1 MVSETWF
8 RNLLRFPKKHDQAH
22 KDKAVLGVLAF
33 EVASLLSKLVH
44 LWQSLSDKNITRLR
58 DEITRSTGVK
68 KLVSEDDDFV
78 VRLIRDEMMENIES
92 VAKAVAR
99 LARRCNDPKLRSFES
114 CFCEMM
120 MKTTGGG
127 DPYGWRFGWKKM
139 DGKVKKMERFI
150 SANASLYQE
159 TEILADLEQTV
170 KRMMVS
176 SESAT
181 DSVLEYKK
189 KVTWKRH
196 EVKNLRDA
204 SLWNRTYDYTVLLLV
219 RSVFTVL
226 TRTKHVFGISYRG
239 VEASDD
245 VSSVDSDFIG
255 RSQSV
260 STVLTH
266 LSHQSESV
274 GPPRFASG
282 PLGRFTGPASGSVPT
297 RSAKMSDFLSDSLS
311 STQSPMSG
319 PLVAEKNKRFKFYSG
334 PLGKITSSKSGPLV
348 GMGKH
353 NKKMG
358 QTPER
363 SSVSSAKKQMKS
375 NRLTQVGPF
384 KGCMVSQDGITPLSG
399 RTRNGARSSSS
410 NAEHHVP
417 KSVHVE
423 NSAFPSRPKLSDAAP
438 NTLGAACLAL
448 HYANVIIVIERFVA
462 SPHLIGDDARDD
474 LYSMLPASVRT
485 SLRERLKPYSKNL
498 SSSTVYDPGLAKEW
512 TDAMAGI
519 LEWLGPLAHNMIK
532 WQSERS
538 YEHQSLVSRTHIV
551 LAQTLFFAN
560 QQKTE
565 AIITELLVGLNYVWR
580 FGRELNAKALQ
591 ECTRDITLEKC
602 LDTDN

>member
-8 RNLLRFPKKHDQAH
+8 RNLWKFPKKQHEGH
-22 KDKAVLGVLAF
+22 KEKEVLGVLAF

-44 LWQSLSDKNITRLR
+44 LWQSLSDKNVARLR
-58 DEITRSTGVK
+58 DEITRSTGIK

-78 VRLIRDEMMENIES
+78 VRLIRDEMMESVEN

-99 LARRCNDPKLRSFES
+99 LASKCNDPKLKSFES
-114 CFCEMM
+114 CFGEMM
-120 MKTTGGG
+120 MTGA
-127 DPYGWRFGWKKM
+127 DPYGWQFGWKKM
-139 DGKVKKMERFI
+139 DSKVKRMERFI
-150 SANASLYQE
+150 SSNASLYQE
-159 TEILADLEQTV
+159 TEILADLEQSFR
-170 KRMMVS
+170 RMLT

-181 DSVLEYKK
+181 DNLLEWQR
-189 KVTWKRH
+189 KVAWKRH
-196 EVKNLRDA
+196 EVKTLQDA

-219 RSVFTVL
+219 RSVFTIL
-226 TRTKHVFGISYRG
+226 TRTKHVFGISYR
-239 VEASDD
+239 VEASD
-245 VSSVDSDFIG
+245 VSSADSDFIG

-260 STVLTH
+260 STILTQM
-266 LSHQSESV
+266 SHQAEST

-282 PLGRFTGPASGSVPT
+282 PLGRFTGPASGSAAT
-297 RSAKMSDFLSDSLS
+297 RSTKMGDFLSGSLS
-311 STQSPMSG
+311 TESPKSG

-334 PLGKITSSKSGPLV
+334 QLGKITSKSRPLL

-358 QTPER
+358 QTQTPER
-363 SSVSSAKKQMKS
+363 PSVSSAKKQTKS

-384 KGCMVSQDGITPLSG
+384 KGCMVSQDAVNPLST
-399 RTRNGARSSSS
+399 RTQNGARSSSG
-410 NAEHHVP
+410 EHH
-417 KSVHVE
+417 HHHE
-423 NSAFPSRPKLSDAAP
+423 NLTFPSRPKLSDAAP
-438 NTLGAACLAL
+438 NTLGGACLAL

-498 SSSTVYDPGLAKEW
+498 SSSTVYDPGLAKDW

-565 AIITELLVGLNYVWR
+565 TIITELLVGLNYVWR

-591 ECTRDITLEKC
+591 ECTTSKTLEKC
-602 LDTDN
+602 LDTDKK

>member
-8 RNLLRFPKKHDQAH
+8 RNLWKFPKKQHEGGH
-22 KDKAVLGVLAF
+22 KEKKEVLGVLAF

-44 LWQSLSDKNITRLR
+44 LWHSLSDKNVNKLR
-58 DEITRSTGVK
+58 EEITRSNGIK

-78 VRLIRDEMMENIES
+78 VRLIRDEMMESVEN

-99 LARRCNDPKLRSFES
+99 LAGKCNDSKLKSFES
-114 CFCEMM
+114 CFGEMM
-120 MKTTGGG
+120 VTGA
-127 DPYGWRFGWKKM
+127 DPYGWVFGWKKM
-139 DGKVKKMERFI
+139 DRKVKRMERFI
-150 SANASLYQE
+150 SSSASLYQE
-159 TEILADLEQTV
+159 TEILADLEQTF
-170 KRMMVS
+170 KRMLTC
-176 SESAT
+176 ESAT
-181 DSVLEYKK
+181 GNLLEYQR

-196 EVKNLRDA
+196 EVRTLRDV

-226 TRTKHVFGISYRG
+226 TRTKHVFGISYG

-260 STVLTH
+260 STILTAMP
-266 LSHQSESV
+266 LSSETTT

-282 PLGRFTGPASGSVPT
+282 PLGRFTGPAAT
-297 RSAKMSDFLSDSLS
+297 RSTKMGDFLSGSLS
-311 STQSPMSG
+311 TESPKSG

-334 PLGKITSSKSGPLV
+334 QLGKITSKSGPLLRV
-348 GMGKH
+348 GKH

-358 QTPER
+358 QTQTPER
-363 SSVSSAKKQMKS
+363 TSVSSEKKQTKP

-384 KGCMVSQDGITPLSG
+384 KGCMVSHDGINPLST
-399 RTRNGARSSSS
+399 RTQNGARSSS
-410 NAEHHVP
+410 AEHH
-417 KSVHVE
+417 HIVE
-423 NSAFPSRPKLSDAAP
+423 VCSENLLFPSRPKLSDAAP

-462 SPHLIGDDARDD
+462 SPHLIGDDARYD
-474 LYSMLPASVRT
+474 LYSMLPARVRT

-498 SSSTVYDPGLAKEW
+498 SSSTVYDPGLAKDW

-519 LEWLGPLAHNMIK
+519 LEWLGPLAHDMIK

-565 AIITELLVGLNYVWR
+565 TIITELLVGLNYVWR

-591 ECTRDITLEKC
+591 ECTTSKTLEKC
-602 LDTDN
+602 LDTDNK

>member
-8 RNLLRFPKKHDQAH
+8 RNLLRFPKKHDQVH
-22 KDKAVLGVLAF
+22 KEKAVLGVLAF

-44 LWQSLSDKNITRLR
+44 LWQSLSDKNVARLR

-68 KLVSEDDDFV
+68 KLISEDDEFT

-99 LARRCNDPKLRSFES
+99 LAGKCNDSKLRSFES
-114 CFCEMM
+114 CFGEMM
-120 MKTTGGG
+120 KSGA

-139 DGKVKKMERFI
+139 ERKAKKMERFI

-159 TEILADLEQTV
+159 SEILADLEQTV
-170 KRMMVS
+170 KRMVS
-176 SESAT
+176 NESAAT

-226 TRTKHVFGISYRG
+226 TRTKHVFGISYRAE
-239 VEASDD
+239 EASD

-260 STVLTH
+260 STI
-266 LSHQSESV
+266 LSHQPESI

-282 PLGRFTGPASGSVPT
+282 PLGRFTGPASGSVAT

-311 STQSPMSG
+311 TTQSPMSG
-319 PLVAEKNKRFKFYSG
+319 PLVAEKKQRFKFYSG
-334 PLGKITSSKSGPLV
+334 PLGKITSKSGPLI
-348 GMGKH
+348 GTGKH

-358 QTPER
+358 QNPER
-363 SSVSSAKKQMKS
+363 PSVSSAKKQMKS

-384 KGCMVSQDGITPLSG
+384 KGCMVSQDGITPHST

-410 NAEHHVP
+410 SMEHHILEG
-417 KSVHVE
+417 KSNSVVHVE
-423 NSAFPSRPKLSDAAP
+423 NLAFPSRPKLSDAAP

-474 LYSMLPASVRT
+474 LYNMLPASVRT

-498 SSSTVYDPGLAKEW
+498 SCSTVYDPGLAKEW

-591 ECTRDITLEKC
+591 ECTSNQTLEKC

>member
-8 RNLLRFPKKHDQAH
+8 RNLLRFPKKHDQGGH
-22 KDKAVLGVLAF
+22 RDKAVLGVLAF

-44 LWQSLSDKNITRLR
+44 LWQSLSDKNVTRLR
-58 DEITRSTGVK
+58 DEITRSTTGIK
-68 KLVSEDDDFV
+68 KLISEDDDFV
-78 VRLIRDEMMENIES
+78 VRLIRDEMMESIES

-99 LARRCNDPKLRSFES
+99 LARKCSDPRLRSFES
-114 CFCEMM
+114 CFGEMM
-120 MKTTGGG
+120 RTGA
-127 DPYGWRFGWKKM
+127 DPHGWRYTWKKM
-139 DGKVKKMERFI
+139 DMKAKKMERFI
-150 SANASLYQE
+150 SSNASLYQE

-170 KRMMVS
+170 KRMVS
-176 SESAT
+176 SESAAN

-189 KVTWKRH
+189 KVTWKKH
-196 EVKNLRDA
+196 EVRNLRDV
-204 SLWNRTYDYTVLLLV
+204 SLWNRTYDYTVLLLA

-226 TRTKHVFGISYRG
+226 TRTKHVFGIGYRG
-239 VEASDD
+239 EEASD

-297 RSAKMSDFLSDSLS
+297 RSAKMSDFLSDSLI
-311 STQSPMSG
+311 TQSPMSG

-334 PLGKITSSKSGPLV
+334 PLGKITSKSGPLI

-363 SSVSSAKKQMKS
+363 PSVSSAKKQMKS

-384 KGCMVSQDGITPLSG
+384 KGCMVSQDGINPLSG
-399 RTRNGARSSSS
+399 RTRNGARSSNS
-410 NAEHHVP
+410 AEHHIP
-417 KSVHVE
+417 NSVHVE

-474 LYSMLPASVRT
+474 LYNMLPASVRT

-591 ECTRDITLEKC
+591 ECTSNRQTLEKC

>member
-8 RNLLRFPKKHDQAH
+8 RNLWRFPKKQHDQTH
-22 KDKAVLGVLAF
+22 KEILLGVLSF

-44 LWQSLSDKNITRLR
+44 LWHSLSDKNVTRLR
-58 DEITRSTGVK
+58 DEITRSAGIK
-68 KLVSEDDDFV
+68 KLISEDDDFI
-78 VRLIRDEMMENIES
+78 VRLIRDETMENVES

-99 LARRCNDPKLRSFES
+99 LAGKCNDPKLKGFES
-114 CFCEMM
+114 CFNEVV
-120 MKTTGGG
+120 KSGA
-127 DPYGWRFGWKKM
+127 DPYGWKFGWRKM

-150 SANASLYQE
+150 SVNGSLYQE
-159 TEILADLEQTV
+159 SEILADLEQTV
-170 KRMMVS
+170 RRMVS
-176 SESAT
+176 NECAG

-189 KVTWKRH
+189 RVTWKRH
-196 EVKNLRDA
+196 EVKNLRDL
-204 SLWNRTYDYTVLLLV
+204 SLWNRSYDYTVLLLV

-226 TRTKHVFGISYRG
+226 IRSRHVFGISYRAE
-239 VEASDD
+239 EASD

-260 STVLTH
+260 STILTQ
-266 LSHQSESV
+266 LSNQSESSI

-282 PLGRFTGPASGSVPT
+282 PLGKCTGPASGSVPT
-297 RSAKMSDFLSDSLS
+297 RSAKMSDFLSDTL

-319 PLVAEKNKRFKFYSG
+319 PLVAEKTKRFKFYSG
-334 PLGKITSSKSGPLV
+334 PLGKITSKSGPLI
-348 GMGKH
+348 GIGKH

-363 SSVSSAKKQMKS
+363 HSVSSAKKQMKT

-384 KGCMVSQDGITPLSG
+384 KGCMVSQDGITPLST
-399 RTRNGARSSSS
+399 RNRNGARNSSSG
-410 NAEHHVP
+410 EHHIP
-417 KSVHVE
+417 NSLHVE
-423 NSAFPSRPKLSDAAP
+423 NLAFPSRPKLSDAAP

-474 LYSMLPASVRT
+474 LYNMLPASVRT

-591 ECTRDITLEKC
+591 ECTSNIKTLEKC

>member
-8 RNLLRFPKKHDQAH
+8 RNLWKFPKKQHEGH
-22 KDKAVLGVLAF
+22 KEKEVLGVLAF

-44 LWQSLSDKNITRLR
+44 LWQSLSDKNVARLR
-58 DEITRSTGVK
+58 DEITRSTGIK

-78 VRLIRDEMMENIES
+78 VRLIREEMMESVEN

-99 LARRCNDPKLRSFES
+99 LSSKCSDPKLKSFES
-114 CFCEMM
+114 CFGEMM
-120 MKTTGGG
+120 VTGA
-127 DPYGWRFGWKKM
+127 DPYGWQFGWKKM
-139 DGKVKKMERFI
+139 DRKVKRMERFI
-150 SANASLYQE
+150 SSNASLYQE
-159 TEILADLEQTV
+159 TEILADLEQSFR
-170 KRMMVS
+170 RMLT

-181 DSVLEYKK
+181 DNLLEWQR
-189 KVTWKRH
+189 KVAWKRH
-196 EVKNLRDA
+196 EVKTLQDA

-219 RSVFTVL
+219 RSIFTIL
-226 TRTKHVFGISYRG
+226 TRTKHVFGISYR
-239 VEASDD
+239 VEASD
-245 VSSVDSDFIG
+245 VSSADSDFIG

-260 STVLTH
+260 STILT
-266 LSHQSESV
+266 HQSEST

-282 PLGRFTGPASGSVPT
+282 PLGIFTGPASGSAAT
-297 RSAKMSDFLSDSLS
+297 RSTKMGDFLSLS
-311 STQSPMSG
+311 TESPKSG
-319 PLVAEKNKRFKFYSG
+319 PLVAEKNKRFNFYSG
-334 PLGKITSSKSGPLV
+334 QLGKITSKSGPLL

-358 QTPER
+358 QTQTPER
-363 SSVSSAKKQMKS
+363 PSVSSAKKQTKP

-384 KGCMVSQDGITPLSG
+384 KGCMVSHDGVNPHST
-399 RTRNGARSSSS
+399 RTQNGARSSS
-410 NAEHHVP
+410 
-417 KSVHVE
+417 
-423 NSAFPSRPKLSDAAP
+423 
-438 NTLGAACLAL
+438 AL

-474 LYSMLPASVRT
+474 LYNMLPASVRT

-498 SSSTVYDPGLAKEW
+498 SSSTVYDPGLAKDW

-565 AIITELLVGLNYVWR
+565 TIITELLVGLNYVWR

-591 ECTRDITLEKC
+591 ECTTSSKTLEKC
-602 LDTDN
+602 LDTDKK

>member
-8 RNLLRFPKKHDQAH
+8 RNLWKFPKKQHEGH
-22 KDKAVLGVLAF
+22 KEKEVLGVLAF

-44 LWQSLSDKNITRLR
+44 LWQSLSDKNVARLR
-58 DEITRSTGVK
+58 DEITRSTGIK

-78 VRLIRDEMMENIES
+78 VRLIREEMMESVEN

-99 LARRCNDPKLRSFES
+99 LASKCNDPKLKSFES
-114 CFCEMM
+114 CFGEMM
-120 MKTTGGG
+120 VTGA
-127 DPYGWRFGWKKM
+127 DPYGWQFGWKKM
-139 DGKVKKMERFI
+139 DRKVKRMERFI
-150 SANASLYQE
+150 SSNASLYQE
-159 TEILADLEQTV
+159 TEILADLEQSFR
-170 KRMMVS
+170 RMLT

-181 DSVLEYKK
+181 DNLLEWQR
-189 KVTWKRH
+189 KVAWKRH
-196 EVKNLRDA
+196 EVKTLQDA

-219 RSVFTVL
+219 RSIFTIL
-226 TRTKHVFGISYRG
+226 TRTKHVLGL
-239 VEASDD
+239 VTD
-245 VSSVDSDFIG
+245 
-255 RSQSV
+255 QSV
-260 STVLTH
+260 STILT
-266 LSHQSESV
+266 HQSEST

-282 PLGRFTGPASGSVPT
+282 PLGRFTGPASGSAAT
-297 RSAKMSDFLSDSLS
+297 
-311 STQSPMSG
+311 STESPKSG

-334 PLGKITSSKSGPLV
+334 QLGKITSKSGPLL

-358 QTPER
+358 QTQTPER
-363 SSVSSAKKQMKS
+363 PSVSSAKKQTKP

-384 KGCMVSQDGITPLSG
+384 KGCMVSHDGVNPHST
-399 RTRNGARSSSS
+399 RTQNGARSSSG
-410 NAEHHVP
+410 EHH
-417 KSVHVE
+417 HHE
-423 NSAFPSRPKLSDAAP
+423 NLTFPSRPKLSDAAP

-474 LYSMLPASVRT
+474 LYNMLPASVRT

-498 SSSTVYDPGLAKEW
+498 SSSTVYDPGLAKDW
-512 TDAMAGI
+512 TDAMARI

-565 AIITELLVGLNYVWR
+565 TIITELLVGLNYVWR

-591 ECTRDITLEKC
+591 ECTTSSKTLEKC
-602 LDTDN
+602 LDKDEK

>member
-1 MVSETWF
+1 MVSEAWY
-8 RNLLRFPKKHDQAH
+8 RNLWRFPKKQHDHHQSH
-22 KDKAVLGVLAF
+22 KEKAVVLGVLAF
-33 EVASLLSKLVH
+33 EVASLLSKLLH
-44 LWQSLSDKNITRLR
+44 LWHSLSDKNVTRLR
-58 DEITRSTGVK
+58 DEITRSTGIK
-68 KLVSEDDDFV
+68 KLVSEDDDDFV
-78 VRLIRDEMMENIES
+78 VRLIRDETMESVES
-92 VAKAVAR
+92 VARAVAR
-99 LARRCNDPKLRSFES
+99 LARRCSDPKLKSFES
-114 CFCEMM
+114 CFFSS
-120 MKTTGGG
+120 GAD
-127 DPYGWRFGWKKM
+127 DPYGWQFGWKKM
-139 DGKVKKMERFI
+139 DRKVKKMERFI
-150 SANASLYQE
+150 SVNASLYQE

-170 KRMMVS
+170 KRMMMS
-176 SESAT
+176 SESAAT
-181 DSVLEYKK
+181 DSVLEFKK
-189 KVTWKRH
+189 KVTWKKH
-196 EVKNLRDA
+196 EVKVLRDA

-226 TRTKHVFGISYRG
+226 NRTKHVFGVSYRA
-239 VEASDD
+239 VEEGSDD
-245 VSSVDSDFIG
+245 VDSDFIG

-266 LSHQSESV
+266 LMSHQSESV

-282 PLGRFTGPASGSVPT
+282 PLGRFTGPAPA
-297 RSAKMSDFLSDSLS
+297 RSAKMSDFLSDTLG
-311 STQSPMSG
+311 TQSPVSG

-334 PLGKITSSKSGPLV
+334 PLGKITSKSGPLI

-358 QTPER
+358 HTPER
-363 SSVSSAKKQMKS
+363 PSVSSAKKQMKS

-384 KGCMVSQDGITPLSG
+384 KGCMVSQDGITPLST
-399 RTRNGARSSSS
+399 RTTRNGARNHIPNS
-410 NAEHHVP
+410 A
-417 KSVHVE
+417 HVE
-423 NSAFPSRPKLSDAAP
+423 SRPPKLSDAAP

-474 LYSMLPASVRT
+474 LYNMFPASVRA
-485 SLRERLKPYSKNL
+485 SLRERLKPYSKSL
-498 SSSTVYDPGLAKEW
+498 SSATVYDPGLAKEW
-512 TDAMAGI
+512 TEAMAGI

-591 ECTRDITLEKC
+591 ECASDSITLEKC
-602 LDTDN
+602 MDTDNY

>member
-8 RNLLRFPKKHDQAH
+8 RNLWKFPKKQQHEGH
-22 KDKAVLGVLAF
+22 NKEKEVLGVLAF

-44 LWQSLSDKNITRLR
+44 LWQSLSDKNVARLR
-58 DEITRSTGVK
+58 DEITRSTGIK

-78 VRLIRDEMMENIES
+78 VRLIRDEMMENVEN

-99 LARRCNDPKLRSFES
+99 LAGKCNDPKLKSFES
-114 CFCEMM
+114 CFGEMM
-120 MKTTGGG
+120 VTGA
-127 DPYGWRFGWKKM
+127 DPYGWQFGWKKM
-139 DGKVKKMERFI
+139 DRKAKRMERFI
-150 SANASLYQE
+150 SSNASLYQE
-159 TEILADLEQTV
+159 TEILADLEHTF
-170 KRMMVS
+170 KRMLTN
-176 SESAT
+176 ESAT
-181 DSVLEYKK
+181 DNLLEYQR
-189 KVTWKRH
+189 KVAWKRH
-196 EVKNLRDA
+196 EVKTLRDV

-219 RSVFTVL
+219 RSVFTIL
-226 TRTKHVFGISYRG
+226 TRTKHVFGISYR
-239 VEASDD
+239 VEASD
-245 VSSVDSDFIG
+245 VSSADSDFIG

-260 STVLTH
+260 STILTAMPH
-266 LSHQSESV
+266 RAETT

-282 PLGRFTGPASGSVPT
+282 PLGRFTGPASGSAAT
-297 RSAKMSDFLSDSLS
+297 RSTKMGDFLSGSLS
-311 STQSPMSG
+311 TESPKSG

-334 PLGKITSSKSGPLV
+334 QLGKITSKSGPLL

-363 SSVSSAKKQMKS
+363 PSVSSAKKQTKS

-384 KGCMVSQDGITPLSG
+384 KGCMVSHDGINPLST
-399 RTRNGARSSSS
+399 RTQNGARNSS
-410 NAEHHVP
+410 AEHHHILEGNAN
-417 KSVHVE
+417 SVHVD
-423 NSAFPSRPKLSDAAP
+423 NLTFPSRPKLSDAVP

-448 HYANVIIVIERFVA
+448 HYANVIIVIERFLA

-474 LYSMLPASVRT
+474 LYNMLPASVRT

-498 SSSTVYDPGLAKEW
+498 SSSTVYDPGLAKDW

-538 YEHQSLVSRTHIV
+538 YEHQSFVSRTHIV

-565 AIITELLVGLNYVWR
+565 TIITELLVGLNYVWR

-591 ECTRDITLEKC
+591 ECTTSKTLEKC
-602 LDTDN
+602 LDTDNK

>member
-8 RNLLRFPKKHDQAH
+8 RNLWKFPKKQHEGH
-22 KDKAVLGVLAF
+22 KEKEVLGVLAF

-44 LWQSLSDKNITRLR
+44 LWQSLSDKNVARLR
-58 DEITRSTGVK
+58 DEITRSTGIK

-78 VRLIRDEMMENIES
+78 VRLIREEMMESVEN

-99 LARRCNDPKLRSFES
+99 LSSKCSDPKLKSFES
-114 CFCEMM
+114 CFGEMM
-120 MKTTGGG
+120 VTGA
-127 DPYGWRFGWKKM
+127 DPYGWQFGWKKM
-139 DGKVKKMERFI
+139 DRKVKRMERFI
-150 SANASLYQE
+150 SSNASLYQE
-159 TEILADLEQTV
+159 TEILADLEQSFR
-170 KRMMVS
+170 RMLT

-181 DSVLEYKK
+181 DNLLEWQR
-189 KVTWKRH
+189 KVAWKRH
-196 EVKNLRDA
+196 EVKTLQDA

-219 RSVFTVL
+219 RSIFTIL
-226 TRTKHVFGISYRG
+226 TRTKHVFGISYR
-239 VEASDD
+239 VEASD
-245 VSSVDSDFIG
+245 VSSADSDFIG

-260 STVLTH
+260 STILT
-266 LSHQSESV
+266 HQSEST

-282 PLGRFTGPASGSVPT
+282 PLGIFTGPASGSAAT
-297 RSAKMSDFLSDSLS
+297 RSTKMGDFLSLS
-311 STQSPMSG
+311 TESPKSG
-319 PLVAEKNKRFKFYSG
+319 PLVAEKNKRFNFYSG
-334 PLGKITSSKSGPLV
+334 QLGKITSKSGPLL

-358 QTPER
+358 QTQTPER
-363 SSVSSAKKQMKS
+363 PSVSSAKKQTKP

-384 KGCMVSQDGITPLSG
+384 KGCMVSHDGVNPHST
-399 RTRNGARSSSS
+399 RTQNGARSS
-410 NAEHHVP
+410 
-417 KSVHVE
+417 
-423 NSAFPSRPKLSDAAP
+423 
-438 NTLGAACLAL
+438 TL

-474 LYSMLPASVRT
+474 LYNMLPASVRT

-498 SSSTVYDPGLAKEW
+498 SSSTVYDPGLAKDW

-565 AIITELLVGLNYVWR
+565 TIITELLVGLNYVWR

-591 ECTRDITLEKC
+591 ECTTSSKTLEKC
-602 LDTDN
+602 LDTDKK

>member
-8 RNLLRFPKKHDQAH
+8 RNLWRFPKKHDGH
-22 KDKAVLGVLAF
+22 KEKAVLGVLAF

-44 LWQSLSDKNITRLR
+44 LWQSLSDKNVARLR
-58 DEITRSTGVK
+58 GEITQSTGIK
-68 KLVSEDDDFV
+68 KLVSEDDDFI
-78 VRLIRDEMMENIES
+78 VRLICDEMMENVEN

-99 LARRCNDPKLRSFES
+99 LARKCNDPKLKSFEN
-114 CFCEMM
+114 CFSET
-120 MKTTGGG
+120 MKSGA
-127 DPYGWRFGWKKM
+127 DPYGWKFGWKKM
-139 DGKVKKMERFI
+139 DRKVKKMERFI
-150 SANASLYQE
+150 SSNASLYQE
-159 TEILADLEQTV
+159 TEILADLEQTF
-170 KRMMVS
+170 KRMMS
-176 SESAT
+176 NESAT
-181 DSVLEYKK
+181 DNLLEYKK
-189 KVTWKRH
+189 KVTWKKH
-196 EVKNLRDA
+196 EVKNLQDV

-219 RSVFTVL
+219 RSIFTIL
-226 TRTKHVFGISYRG
+226 SRTKHVFGISYRG
-239 VEASDD
+239 DVSD
-245 VSSVDSDFIG
+245 VSSADSDFIG
-255 RSQSV
+255 RAHSV
-260 STVLTH
+260 STILTP
-266 LSHQSESV
+266 LPRQSETS
-274 GPPRFASG
+274 GLPRFASG
-282 PLGRFTGPASGSVPT
+282 PLGRFTSPASGSVAT
-297 RSAKMSDFLSDSLS
+297 RSTKMSDFLSGSL
-311 STQSPMSG
+311 TTESPKSG
-319 PLVAEKNKRFKFYSG
+319 PLAAEKHKRFKFYSG
-334 PLGKITSSKSGPLV
+334 PLGKITSKSGPLI
-348 GMGKH
+348 GMGKN

-363 SSVSSAKKQMKS
+363 PSISSVKKQSKP

-384 KGCMVSQDGITPLSG
+384 KGCMVSHDGITPLST
-399 RTRNGARSSSS
+399 RNRNGARNSS
-410 NAEHHVP
+410 AEHHILEGNSN
-417 KSVHVE
+417 SVHVE
-423 NSAFPSRPKLSDAAP
+423 NLVLPSRPKLVDAAP

-474 LYSMLPASVRT
+474 LYNMLPASVRT

-498 SSSTVYDPGLAKEW
+498 TSSTVYDPGLAKEW

-551 LAQTLFFAN
+551 LAQTLYFAN

-591 ECTRDITLEKC
+591 ECTSSKTTLEKC

>member
-8 RNLLRFPKKHDQAH
+8 RNLLRFPKKNESH
-22 KDKAVLGVLAF
+22 KEKKDVLGVLAY

-44 LWQSLSDKNITRLR
+44 LWQSLSDKNVTRLR
-58 DEITRSTGVK
+58 QEITRSTGIK

-78 VRLIRDEMMENIES
+78 VRLIRDEMMESVEA

-99 LARRCNDPKLRSFES
+99 LAARCNDPKLKSFES
-114 CFCEMM
+114 CFGEM
-120 MKTTGGG
+120 MKTGA
-127 DPYGWRFGWKKM
+127 DPYGWQFGWKKM
-139 DGKVKKMERFI
+139 DRKAKRMERFI
-150 SANASLYQE
+150 SSNASLYQE
-159 TEILADLEQTV
+159 TEILTELEQSL
-170 KRMMVS
+170 KRRMS
-176 SESAT
+176 NESAT
-181 DSVLEYKK
+181 DNLLEYKK

-196 EVKNLRDA
+196 EVKNLREV

-219 RSVFTVL
+219 RSVFTIL
-226 TRTKHVFGISYRG
+226 TRTKHVFGISYRA
-239 VEASDD
+239 EASD
-245 VSSVDSDFIG
+245 VSSADSDFIARG
-255 RSQSV
+255 HSV

-266 LSHQSESV
+266 QSETTTR
-274 GPPRFASG
+274 PPRFASG
-282 PLGRFTGPASGSVPT
+282 PLGRFTGPASGSVAT
-297 RSAKMSDFLSDSLS
+297 KSTKMGDFLSGSLS
-311 STQSPMSG
+311 AQSPKSG
-319 PLVAEKNKRFKFYSG
+319 PLAPEKNKRFKFYSG
-334 PLGKITSSKSGPLV
+334 PLGKFTSKSGPLM

-353 NKKMG
+353 NKKTVQ

-363 SSVSSAKKQMKS
+363 PSVSSAKKQSKP
-375 NRLTQVGPF
+375 NRLTQIGPF
-384 KGCMVSQDGITPLSG
+384 KGCMVSQDGVTPLSA
-399 RTRNGARSSSS
+399 RTQNGARNSSAEHHILEGSS
-410 NAEHHVP
+410 NA
-417 KSVHVE
+417 VHVE
-423 NSAFPSRPKLSDAAP
+423 NPAPPSRPKLSDAAP

-474 LYSMLPASVRT
+474 LYNMLTASVRK

-498 SSSTVYDPGLAKEW
+498 SSSAVYDPGLAKEW

-538 YEHQSLVSRTHIV
+538 YENQSLVSRTHIV

-565 AIITELLVGLNYVWR
+565 TIITELLVGLNYVWR
-580 FGRELNAKALQ
+580 YGRELNAKALQ
-591 ECTRDITLEKC
+591 ECTSSQTLEKC